1 MNVVKNALS
10 RAANAAFSVFRR
22 SKNKSE
28 SGLVAQK
35 KVVLAGN
42 PNAGKTTLF
51 NALTKS
57 SLRTGNF
64 HGVTTSPARKTV
76 KNVSYADVPGMYAFT
91 PYSMEEQSAID
102 EVKSSDLI
110 VNVVDALTLD
120 NSLNLTRQLIS
131 TNVPTVV
138 YITKCASLHRR
149 GGKVDVEKLSALL
162 GVPVLNCSPKK
173 LKTFIESG
181 NFAKARTN
189 SNLSLSDCY
198 SGGNLKVSKAD
209 RLFCNSYFALF
220 FFLLSIT
227 AMFFFAFH
235 PAMPGSLLKN
245 LLEGLICDGLGGLIC
260 ANLKSEAVI
269 SLVSEGLLGG
279 AGGVISFIP
288 QLLILYLTLI
298 LLDESGITSTLAFAT
313 DGLFEKANLSGRAA
327 FSLVSGFGCT
337 AAAILTT
344 RGYSTPSA
352 QKRTV
357 AILPFIPCGAKLPV
371 FLTFLSPLFKNPFP
385 VITCFYFAG
394 LAVALIAS
402 LLIKSG
408 GEGMLSEVTPIVLPQ
423 FKAVVIK
430 LCFQLKEFIIKI
442 AVTVTLFCTASW
454 FFSHYS
460 FTFQFVE
467 ADKSMLAGF
476 SRGILPLF
484 VPMGITDW
492 RLAYAALCGFIAK
505 ENVAATVAMLM
516 PAGIGVGL
524 APSLAMCAFILLC
537 PACVSAFSASC
548 KEVGWKFSLKCAGF
562 QLLAAFAA
570 GYTVNLIFG
579 LF

>member
-1 MNVVKNALS
+1 MKLAKALKISKASAKNDAV
-10 RAANAAFSVFRR
+10 NM
-22 SKNKSE
+22 
-28 SGLVAQK
+28 

-76 KNVSYADVPGMYAFT
+76 KGVSYADVPGMYAFT

-102 EVKSSDLI
+102 EVKSADLI
-110 VNVVDALTLD
+110 INVVDALTLE
-120 NSLNLTRQLIS
+120 NSLNLTRQLLATGVKII
-131 TNVPTVV
+131 V
-138 YITKCASLHRR
+138 YITKCASLKRR
-149 GGKVDVEKLSALL
+149 GGKIDCEKLSAHL
-162 GVPVLNCSPKK
+162 GCPVLNCPPKK
-173 LKTFIESG
+173 LKKYIESG
-181 NFAKARTN
+181 NFPSVTKK
-189 SNLSLSDCY
+189 SVSLTEGY

-209 RLFCNSYFALF
+209 KLFCNRYFALF
-220 FFLLSIT
+220 FFIASIT
-227 AMFFFAFH
+227 LMFFLAFH
-235 PAMPGSLLKN
+235 PKMAGAVLKD
-245 LLEGLICDGLGGLIC
+245 LLEGLICEKLASAIC
-260 ANLKSEAVI
+260 VNLKSEAVI
-269 SLVSEGLLGG
+269 SLISEGILGG
-279 AGGVISFIP
+279 AGGVISFLP
-288 QLLILYLTLI
+288 QLFILYLALI
-298 LLDESGITSTLAFAT
+298 LLDESGITSALAFAT
-313 DGLFEKANLSGRAA
+313 DGLFEKAHLSGRAA

-357 AILPFIPCGAKLPV
+357 AILPFVPCGAKLPV

-423 FKAVVIK
+423 IKAVAIK
-430 LCFQLKEFIIKI
+430 LCFQLKEFIIK
-442 AVTVTLFCTASW
+442 VTGIVMLFCIASW
-454 FFSHYS
+454 FFSHFS
-460 FTFQFVE
+460 FTFRYVE

-476 SRGILPLF
+476 SRGLLPLF

-505 ENVAATVAMLM
+505 ENVAATVAMLL
-516 PAGIGVGL
+516 PAGLGL
-524 APSLAMCAFILLC
+524 DLASSFAMCTFILLC
-537 PACVSAFSASC
+537 PACVSAFTASC
-548 KEVGWKFSLKCAGF
+548 KEVGLKFSLKCVGA
-562 QLLAAFAA
+562 QLFIAFLGA
-570 GYTVNLIFG
+570 YSIHL
-579 LF
+579 LFSLF

>member
-1 MNVVKNALS
+1 MKLT
-10 RAANAAFSVFRR
+10 AAAKSVF
-22 SKNKSE
+22 KKFPVKLNKKADE
-28 SGLVAQK
+28 KILK

-76 KNVSYADVPGMYAFT
+76 KGISYTDVPGMYAFT

-102 EVKSSDLI
+102 EVKAADLI
-110 VNVVDALTLD
+110 INVVDALTLE
-120 NSLNLTRQLIS
+120 NSLNLTRALIA
-131 TNVPTVV
+131 TGVKTVV
-138 YITKCASLHRR
+138 YITKRASLKRR
-149 GGKVDVEKLSALL
+149 GGKLDCEKLSAYL
-162 GVPVLNCSPKK
+162 GCPVLDCPPKK
-173 LKTFIESG
+173 LKKFIEGENFPSAEAVQKQSG
-181 NFAKARTN
+181 LK
-189 SNLSLSDCY
+189 LSDGY
-198 SGGNLKVSKAD
+198 VSGNLKISKAD
-209 RLFCNSYFALF
+209 KLFTNRYFALF
-220 FFLLSIT
+220 FFIISIT
-227 AMFFFAFH
+227 LMFFLAFH
-235 PAMPGSLLKN
+235 PKMAGAVLKD
-245 LLEGLICDGLGGLIC
+245 LLEGLICDKLASAIC

-269 SLVSEGLLGG
+269 SLISEGILGG
-279 AGGVISFIP
+279 VGGVISFLP
-288 QLLILYLTLI
+288 QLLILYLVLI
-298 LLDESGITSTLAFAT
+298 LLDESGITSALAFAT
-313 DGLFEKANLSGRAA
+313 DGLFEKAHLSGRAA

-344 RGYSTPSA
+344 RGYSTQSA

-357 AILPFIPCGAKLPV
+357 AILPFVPCGAKLPV

-423 FKAVVIK
+423 FKAVAIK
-430 LCFQLKEFIIKI
+430 LCFQLKEFIIKVSGI
-442 AVTVTLFCTASW
+442 VMLFCIASW
-454 FFSHYS
+454 FFSHFS
-460 FTFQFVE
+460 FTIRYVE

-476 SRGILPLF
+476 SRGLLPLF

-516 PAGIGVGL
+516 PAGLGL
-524 APSLAMCAFILLC
+524 DLASSLAMCTFILLC

-548 KEVGWKFSLKCAGF
+548 KEVGLKFSLKCVAA
-562 QLLAAFAA
+562 QLFIAFLGA
-570 GYTVNLIFG
+570 YSVNL
-579 LF
+579 LFSLF